1 MADSA
6 TFPDGAVQSNDL
18 VGQAPRLTGTPK
30 PRREVMRIGWFAAL
44 ICGSL
49 SLSGTGLLAQE
60 FAILFT
66 NSANGAIENCYCP
79 DTRLGGLEKRAQF
92 IATYRQRNP
101 DVLVVDNG
109 DNFVEYLSPGFD
121 KVMTAA
127 FRLMNVDVINLGDQD
142 IAYATE
148 EYFELPALVQTLGEP
163 VTITKGAVTYS
174 ILPVLHPRTTRY
186 YPDFVFADLDLADT
200 RGQIEK
206 WLQSEAAGNAFK
218 ILLSHSGYE
227 ADQDFAASYPEI
239 DLIVGGHSQ
248 TVLDTL
254 VVVNGVPIVQA
265 GGYAGYVGEIRFKA
279 VKDSFDTVEH
289 RLHPLPPEAPDH
301 PQVMKLIDQ
310 YTASP

>member
-1 MADSA
+1 
-6 TFPDGAVQSNDL
+6 
-18 VGQAPRLTGTPK
+18 
-30 PRREVMRIGWFAAL
+30 MRIGWFAAL

-127 FRLMNVDVINLGDQD
+127 FRLMKVDVINLGDQD

-148 EYFELPALVQTLGEP
+148 EYFELPALVQTPGEP

-186 YPDFVFADLDLADT
+186 YPDFVFADLDLEDT

-218 ILLSHSGYE
+218 ILLSHSDYE

-279 VKDSFDTVEH
+279 VKDSFDMVEH